1 MPGASTNT
9 NASLTLARG
18 PFPPQFSKLLPVLER
33 ALIDSFDPALEPM
46 VAHVIVGPRICG
58 KFDGGEKRDCAGQGY
73 NGNVVD
79 RRTKPEDR
87 IGERGTLAVSKM
99 LYFSSMG

>member
-1 MPGASTNT
+1 MGERSVTVQV
-9 NASLTLARG
+9 RG
-18 PFPPQFSKLLPVLER
+18 T
-33 ALIDSFDPALEPM
+33 
-46 VAHVIVGPRICG
+46 
-58 KFDGGEKRDCAGQGY
+58 